1 VAEEEESLRALPEG
15 VISLRP
21 VAEEK
26 TDSLRPIAEENES
39 LRLVAE
45 ERKGSLRL
53 VAEEKVISLRPVAE
67 EKESLRLIAEGWLR
81 RSTWRRLRGLSLEW
95 LNSLRNASLE
105 SESSP
110 STATKTIVLPASNAA

>member
-15 VISLRP
+15 VISLRL

-26 TDSLRPIAEENES
+26 IDSLRPIA
-39 LRLVAE
+39 
-45 ERKGSLRL
+45 K
-53 VAEEKVISLRPVAE
+53 
-67 EKESLRLIAEGWLR
+67 EKESLRLLAEEKVVSLRPVAGGWLR
-81 RSTWRRLRGLSLEW
+81 RFAWRRLRGLSFEW